1 MRAVRTRQFR
11 VSTSRLIAL
20 LFGLGIAGTAPAAP
34 PEHYPFVTYNEGLKA
49 QKAGG
54 KPMMIYFGRPGCAF
68 CERTNV
74 EGFGHADLRKDYSE
88 HFVLVYVDTESGA
101 RVTLPSGERLTEA
114 EFANRH
120 RVKMTPTFVYLDP
133 AGKEV
138 ARLFGV
144 LQKKDLAAVDRYLT
158 RGEYKTRTFR
168 QFLAE
173 QK

>member
-1 MRAVRTRQFR
+1 MSVVPCYSFPLPGRA
-11 VSTSRLIAL
+11 LIL
-20 LFGLGIAGTAPAAP
+20 LFGLLVATGSVAEP
-34 PEHYPFVTYNEGLKA
+34 PKNYPFVSYNEGLKA

-54 KPMMIYFGRPGCAF
+54 KPMMIYFGRPGCGY

-74 EGFGHADLRKDYSE
+74 EGFGHDDLRKRYSD
-88 HFVLVYVDTESGA
+88 HFALSYVDTESGA
-101 RVTLPSGERLTEA
+101 RVTLPSGERITEA
-114 EFANRH
+114 ELANRY

-138 ARLFGV
+138 ARLFGIQ
-144 LQKKDLAAVDRYLT
+144 QKKDLAALDHFMANGV
-158 RGEYKTRTFR
+158 YKTKPFR

>member
-1 MRAVRTRQFR
+1 MSAATCSFR
-11 VSTSRLIAL
+11 SRVLTL
-20 LFGLGIAGTAPAAP
+20 LLGLFVATAATAEP
-34 PEHYPFVTYNEGLKA
+34 PKQYPFVSYNEGLKT

-54 KPMMIYFGRPGCAF
+54 KPMMIYFGRPGCGY

-74 EGFGHADLRKDYSE
+74 EGFGHDDLRKNYSA
-88 HFVLVYVDTESGA
+88 HFVLAYVDTESGA
-101 RVTLPSGERLTEA
+101 RVTLPNGERITEA
-114 EFANRH
+114 ELGNRY

-138 ARLFGV
+138 ARLYGV
-144 LQKKDLAAVDRYLT
+144 QQKKDLAALDHYMAS
-158 RGEYKTRTFR
+158 GMYKTKSFR